1 MQYLSGYY
9 WRQEEAVSL
18 VLKHLVYP
26 GEEEPVLFG
35 CMCQGEGGARFSR
48 KLTDWF
54 YREGLYFCKKTSVT
68 AEGMQGQLKAQIRA
82 LLQTQ
87 EHALV
92 KTHVQTQECASMQT
106 QVQGQPEKKTVLTG
120 AAILCVGE
128 YFALWSSLGQ
138 PVYLLNTSFGRSHI
152 RMLTDGQNEQF
163 LCGKFQKGVGVWI
176 PTKDLCLQMTIEEL
190 AQCLK
195 VKNIRD
201 EERLEKRL
209 REIGMEAAKRGAEH
223 VSTMLVMTC

>member
-9 WRQEEAVSL
+9 WRQEEAISL

-35 CMCQGEGGARFSR
+35 CMCQGEGGARFGR

-68 AEGMQGQLKAQIRA
+68 AEGMQGQMKAQIGA
-82 LLQTQ
+82 L
-87 EHALV
+87 
-92 KTHVQTQECASMQT
+92 VQTQGGASTQT
-106 QVQGQPEKKTVLTG
+106 QVQGQPEEKTVLTG

-128 YFALWSSLGQ
+128 YFALWSSFGQ
-138 PVYLLNTSFGRSHI
+138 PVYLLNTSFGRAHI
-152 RMLTDGQNEQF
+152 CLLTDGQNEQF
-163 LCGKFQKGVGVWI
+163 LCGKFQKEVGIWV
-176 PTKDLCLQMTIEEL
+176 PAKDLSLQMKAEEL

-195 VKNIRD
+195 VKNIHD

-209 REIGMEAAKRGAEH
+209 REIGTEAAKRGAEY
-223 VSTMLVMTC
+223 VSSMLVMTC

>member
-68 AEGMQGQLKAQIRA
+68 AEGMQGQMKAQIGA
-82 LLQTQ
+82 L
-87 EHALV
+87 
-92 KTHVQTQECASMQT
+92 
-106 QVQGQPEKKTVLTG
+106 VQGQPEEKTVLTG

-138 PVYLLNTSFGRSHI
+138 QVYLLNTSFGRSHI
-152 RMLTDGQNEQF
+152 RLLTDGQNEQF
-163 LCGKFQKGVGVWI
+163 LCGKFQKGVGIWVQA
-176 PTKDLCLQMTIEEL
+176 KDLCLQMKTEEL

-195 VKNIRD
+195 VKDIRD

>member
-1 MQYLSGYY
+1 M
-9 WRQEEAVSL
+9 SL

-68 AEGMQGQLKAQIRA
+68 AEGMQGQMKAQIGA
-82 LLQTQ
+82 L
-87 EHALV
+87 
-92 KTHVQTQECASMQT
+92 
-106 QVQGQPEKKTVLTG
+106 VQGQPEEKTVLTG
-120 AAILCVGE
+120 AVILCVGE

-176 PTKDLCLQMTIEEL
+176 PTKDLCLQMKTEEL
-190 AQCLK
+190 VGCLK
-195 VKNIRD
+195 VKDIHD
-201 EERLEKRL
+201 EGKLGKRL
-209 REIGMEAAKRGAEH
+209 REIGTEAVKRGAEH
-223 VSTMLVMTC
+223 VSTMLVLTC

>member
-1 MQYLSGYY
+1 M
-9 WRQEEAVSL
+9 SL

-35 CMCQGEGGARFSR
+35 CLCQGEGAARFSK

-54 YREGLYFCKKTSVT
+54 YREGLCFCKKTSIT
-68 AEGMQGQLKAQIRA
+68 AESMQVQLKAQIEA
-82 LLQTQ
+82 LAQKQ
-87 EHALV
+87 EHASV
-92 KTHVQTQECASMQT
+92 QT
-106 QVQGQPEKKTVLTG
+106 QVQKQGHASVQTQIQGQLEEKTALTG
-120 AAILCVGE
+120 AALLCVGE

-152 RMLTDGQNEQF
+152 RLLIVGQNDQF
-163 LCGKFQKGVGVWI
+163 LCGKFQKGVGILV
-176 PTKDLCLQMTIEEL
+176 PEKDLSLQMKAEEL
-190 AQCLK
+190 AECLK
-195 VKNIRD
+195 VKDIQD
-201 EERLEKRL
+201 EERVEKRL